1 MGDLAKDLM
10 DIARKLIIVVG
21 GGAGIINIVKG
32 KSDENPKLFEEGLA
46 TIGIAG
52 ALYAATYAIATAFK

>member
-1 MGDLAKDLM
+1 MSGLATSLL
-10 DIARKLIIVVG
+10 DIARKLILVVG

-32 KSDENPKLFEEGLA
+32 KSDENPKLFAEGLA

-52 ALYAATYAIATAFK
+52 ALYAATYAIAAAFK

>member
-32 KSDENPKLFEEGLA
+32 
-46 TIGIAG
+46 
-52 ALYAATYAIATAFK
+52 

>member
-32 KSDENPKLFEEGLA
+32 KSDENTKLFEEGLA
-46 TIGIAG
+46 PIGIAG
-52 ALYAATYAIATAFK
+52 ALYAATYAIAAAFK

>member
-1 MGDLAKDLM
+1 MGDLVTGLL

-52 ALYAATYAIATAFK
+52 ALYAATFAIAAAFK

>member
-1 MGDLAKDLM
+1 MGDLAKSLLET
-10 DIARKLIIVVG
+10 ARTLILVVG

-52 ALYAATYAIATAFK
+52 ALYAATFAIAAAFK